1 MTAIARPEWKSFSEG
16 FSRDHDGW
24 SASLELRR
32 IDGGVEVAVD
42 DRPFRGITSE
52 KHDGHEALILTF
64 GDDPDEHLA
73 HIVDDPSELALLEPE
88 EGHCSLVIGASDG
101 TGCVVEMENPFNP
114 D

>member
-64 GDDPDEHLA
+64 GGGTNEVQRNNLA
-73 HIVDDPSELALLEPE
+73 ERALGLPKEP
-88 EGHCSLVIGASDG
+88 GFDKTMSWKDIPRS
-101 TGCVVEMENPFNP
+101 
-114 D
+114 